1 MTTVTVYPTS
11 RAALSIKHPIN
22 GALIADGSQWTR
34 DGFTARMLTDG
45 AVTLDKD
52 RAWRDTE
59 PPIRAASPPEQATSD
74 QGASLR
80 TRQS

>member
-34 DGFTARMLTDG
+34 DGFTARMLADG

-52 RAWRDTE
+52 RAWHDTE
-59 PPIRAASPPEQATSD
+59 PPIRTASPPGSD
-74 QGASLR
+74 AGGPTAPPR
-80 TRQS
+80 TRS